1 VREGLRAGAKGTLS
15 NLTIFLANY
24 SEQFIYAG
32 LFLILL
38 LCGLGLPIPEE
49 LTLLTSG
56 FFVHLGIARFYPI
69 LAVAFI
75 GVLIGDL
82 IIYSIGRKWGHG
94 IITHQHLHK
103 VFTESRLE
111 RVRQFFRDHGSKTIF
126 VARFISGFRVGAFLA
141 AGTMGVKLAQF
152 LFLDFLA
159 ALIMVPLMIALGF
172 YFGASIGWISAVATR
187 IDLLLKVLTGL
198 AAAAAIIYYLWKR
211 KTPLDDN

>member
-1 VREGLRAGAKGTLS
+1 MRGLQAGAKGTLS

-24 SEQFIYAG
+24 SEHFIYGG
-32 LFLILL
+32 LFFILL

-49 LTLLTSG
+49 LTLLTGG

-69 LAVAFI
+69 LVVAFI

-82 IIYSIGRKWGHG
+82 VIYSIGRRWGHG
-94 IITHQHLHK
+94 ILTHQHLHK

-126 VARFISGFRVGAFLA
+126 VARFISGFRVAAFLA
-141 AGTMGVKLAQF
+141 AGTMGVKPTQF

-159 ALIMVPLMIALGF
+159 ALVMVPLLVGLGF
-172 YFGASIGWISAVATR
+172 YFGASIGWITAVATR
-187 IDLLLKVLTGL
+187 IDWMIKIL
-198 AAAAAIIYYLWKR
+198 ATLAIIAVVFYYLWKR
-211 KTPLDDN
+211 KASVDH

>member
-1 VREGLRAGAKGTLS
+1 MRGLRAGARGTLS

-24 SEQFIYAG
+24 SEHFIYGG

-38 LCGLGLPIPEE
+38 LGGLGLPLPEE
-49 LTLLTSG
+49 LTLLTGG

-69 LAVAFI
+69 LAVAFV

-94 IITHQHLHK
+94 ILTHQHLHK

-126 VARFISGFRVGAFLA
+126 VARFISGFRVAAFLA
-141 AGTMGVKLAQF
+141 AGTMGVKSTQF
-152 LFLDFLA
+152 LVLDFLA
-159 ALIMVPLMIALGF
+159 ALVMVPLLVGLGF
-172 YFGASIGWISAVATR
+172 YFGASIGWITAVAKR
-187 IDLLLKVLTGL
+187 IDLLVKILTVL
-198 AAAAAIIYYLWKR
+198 AITALIVYYLWKR
-211 KTPLDDN
+211 KASVDH